1 MYNYLNVCFYFA
13 ILYIAN
19 YNHLYLVCEG
29 NKSILNFEFL
39 NLYSAEMQR
48 RKSSPSAGR
57 LTARSIYGT
66 RQRIWPIC
74 INILYMLG

>member
-29 NKSILNFEFL
+29 NKSILNF
-39 NLYSAEMQR
+39 
-48 RKSSPSAGR
+48 
-57 LTARSIYGT
+57 
-66 RQRIWPIC
+66 
-74 INILYMLG
+74 

>member
-29 NKSILNFEFL
+29 NKSILNL
-39 NLYSAEMQR
+39 NLNLLPLFSDAKRLFHFPQQAGLHSAEDRTFM
-48 RKSSPSAGR
+48 SS
-57 LTARSIYGT
+57 
-66 RQRIWPIC
+66 
-74 INILYMLG
+74 

>member
-29 NKSILNFEFL
+29 NKSILNFEFEFDL
-39 NLYSAEMQR
+39 S
-48 RKSSPSAGR
+48 K
-57 LTARSIYGT
+57 I
-66 RQRIWPIC
+66 IC
-74 INILYMLG
+74 LHTPER

>member
-29 NKSILNFEFL
+29 NKSILNL
-39 NLYSAEMQR
+39 NLNLKFVYN
-48 RKSSPSAGR
+48 GR
-57 LTARSIYGT
+57 G
-66 RQRIWPIC
+66 
-74 INILYMLG
+74 GG